1 MSVIE
6 DVGMFIDALNKLG
19 DVDKEEEYTSDSLKF
34 IKTNRTNFEPI
45 LTNIVVD
52 LNTKPD
58 KEWIELMNIMKEDKS
73 VEKDNYNR
81 WLKELIVK
89 LLIKKKTKDG
99 STAIDF
105 KTKYTDEKD
114 KNKYHADYLNQSL
127 DVILRPG
134 KDNMKYMTSLLIV
147 VMRAMQNNQKMI
159 NFVEKFKKDN
169 KDWKTMV
176 GMLIPVNAHV
186 KLNTENTENTEI
198 VTSQEVNGVILNRGQ
213 IIKGVNKLA
222 KGVFKKRMS
231 IPTGT
236 LRDLKRTY
244 IDVNPIEVQLVIPQP
259 YPGKSA
265 KKGGEQRVS
274 KKQKKSIETTKK
286 TRRKDR
292 NIAQI

>member
-186 KLNTENTENTEI
+186 KLNTENTEI

>member
-1 MSVIE
+1 MRVIQ
-6 DVGMFIDALNKLG
+6 DVGLFIDALNKLG
-19 DVDKEEEYTSDSLKF
+19 DVDKEIKYTSDSLNF

-81 WLKELIVK
+81 WLKELLVK

-99 STAIDF
+99 SIMAIDF

-134 KDNMKYMTSLLIV
+134 KDNMKYMTSLLV
-147 VMRAMQNNQKMI
+147 SVMRAMQNNEKMI
-159 NFVEKFKKDN
+159 SFVEKFKKDN

-176 GMLIPVNAHV
+176 GMLIPVDAHV
-186 KLNTENTENTEI
+186 KLNTENTE
-198 VTSQEVNGVILNRGQ
+198 G
-213 IIKGVNKLA
+213 
-222 KGVFKKRMS
+222 
-231 IPTGT
+231 
-236 LRDLKRTY
+236 
-244 IDVNPIEVQLVIPQP
+244 
-259 YPGKSA
+259 
-265 KKGGEQRVS
+265 
-274 KKQKKSIETTKK
+274 
-286 TRRKDR
+286 
-292 NIAQI
+292 